1 MSLEEREKKD
11 ILEGKDIY
19 LRAMTPEDTDLIVKW
34 RNEDFVRRNFIYRKP
49 FTRQGHL
56 NWIETMVKTGRRNT
70 EFLSGRKGRLAAG
83 SEPRRQG
90 WCCATLLRR

>member
-1 MSLEEREKKD
+1 MMSLEEREKKD

-56 NWIETMVKTGRRNT
+56 NWIETMVKTGT
-70 EFLSGRKGRLAAG
+70 KSDKCEECAG
-83 SEPRRQG
+83 H
-90 WCCATLLRR
+90 